1 MMAKEEEKK
10 VREIE
15 DQNDVVAE
23 NEETEAIEFVL
34 FQVSECYV
42 YLVSLLFN
50 YSCPC
55 IKFCWRFWF

>member
-15 DQNDVVAE
+15 DQNDVEGE

-50 YSCPC
+50 YLCPC